1 MSEPEGRFWSF
12 SLAAYN
18 KPGVQKE
25 CLNLQ
30 DEHGID
36 VNMLLFCAFV
46 GGEHRAVLPEFDIKA
61 ALEVVAD
68 WHKNIV
74 SWLRQVRRALK
85 PLATDQTHVRLP
97 AEFLRTSVKA
107 AELEAERIE
116 QAVLV
121 EGWIARRVD
130 GWRRAAPEEAVPA
143 NIHTLFV
150 ICCNSDR
157 QPPLPFSL
165 IGAAVAVA
173 PAAGNDRQTDR

>member
-1 MSEPEGRFWSF
+1 VSQPEGRFWSF
-12 SLAAYN
+12 SLTAHN

-25 CLNLQ
+25 CLDLQ

-46 GGEHRAVLPEFDIKA
+46 GGQLRAVLPEPDIKA
-61 ALEVVAD
+61 ALEVVTD

-74 SWLRQVRRALK
+74 SRLRQVRRALK
-85 PLATDQTHVRLP
+85 PLAADQIQLRLP
-97 AEFLRTSVKA
+97 AESLRTAVEA

-116 QAVLV
+116 QALL
-121 EGWIARRVD
+121 EGWIATRVD
-130 GWRRAAPEEAVPA
+130 GLRRAAPEEAVPA
-143 NIHTLFV
+143 NIRTLFV
-150 ICCNSDR
+150 ICCNSAR
-157 QPPLPFSL
+157 QPQLPFSL

>member
-12 SLAAYN
+12 SLATYN
-18 KPGVQKE
+18 KPGVRKE
-25 CLNLQ
+25 CLDLQ

-46 GGEHRAVLPEFDIKA
+46 GGEHGAVLPVPDIKA

-68 WHKNIV
+68 WHKKIV
-74 SWLRQVRRALK
+74 SRLRQVRRALN
-85 PLATDQTHVRLP
+85 PLATDQIHVRLP
-97 AEFLRTSVKA
+97 AESLRTSVKA

-116 QAVLV
+116 QAVL
-121 EGWIARRVD
+121 EGWIATRVD

-150 ICCNSDR
+150 ICCNSER

-165 IGAAVAVA
+165 IGAAVAAA
-173 PAAGNDRQTDR
+173 PAAGNDRQTDC

>member
-1 MSEPEGRFWSF
+1 VREPEGRFWSF
-12 SLAAYN
+12 SLTTYN

-25 CLNLQ
+25 SLDLQ

-46 GGEHRAVLPEFDIKA
+46 GGEHRAVLPEADLKA

-68 WHKNIV
+68 WHKNVV
-74 SWLRQVRRALK
+74 SRLRQVRRALK
-85 PLATDQTHVRLP
+85 PLAADQIHVRLP
-97 AEFLRTSVKA
+97 AESLRTAVKT
-107 AELEAERIE
+107 AEVEAERIE
-116 QAVLV
+116 QAML
-121 EGWIARRVD
+121 ESWIATRID

-143 NIHTLFV
+143 NIHNLFV
-150 ICCNSDR
+150 ICCNSAR

-173 PAAGNDRQTDR
+173 PAAGNERHTDR

>member
-1 MSEPEGRFWSF
+1 VSEPEGRFWSF

-25 CLNLQ
+25 CLDLQ

-46 GGEHRAVLPEFDIKA
+46 GGDHHAVLPEPDIKA

-74 SWLRQVRRALK
+74 SRLRQVRHALEL
-85 PLATDQTHVRLP
+85 LATDQKHAHLP
-97 AEFLRTSVKA
+97 AESLRTSVKA
-107 AELEAERIE
+107 AELRAERIE
-116 QAVLV
+116 QAML
-121 EGWIARRVD
+121 ESWIATRVN
-130 GWRRAAPEEAVPA
+130 GWRRAASEEAVPA

-150 ICCNSDR
+150 ICCNSER

-165 IGAAVAVA
+165 IDAAVAFA
-173 PAAGNDRQTDR
+173 PAAGDGQQTDC